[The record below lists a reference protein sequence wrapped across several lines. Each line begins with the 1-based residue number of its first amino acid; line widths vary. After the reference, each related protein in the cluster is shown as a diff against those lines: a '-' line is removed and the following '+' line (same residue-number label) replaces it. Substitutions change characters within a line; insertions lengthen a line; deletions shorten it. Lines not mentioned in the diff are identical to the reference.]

1 MPRNYN
7 FIYKKLVK
15 GKADIIGHIAYALYK
30 DEKIAYIENFKKEK
44 GKDPN
49 ELDLK
54 PFNDISSAEQSIAKY
69 KFMAQ
74 HILQKFLDNSL
85 KEAVDEIEEN
95 CTKNH
100 LQLVEEIISPLKP
113 PSCGKQYLRG
123 TIQGFLGAL
132 AFTIFMC
139 AIIFIAKL
147 SDTQYTFTF
156 GGNGNAK
163 LEETITDNID
173 NPDSTQIVTMRLE

>member
-49 ELDLK
+49 EDDLK

-74 HILQKFLDNSL
+74 HILQKFLDITL
-85 KEAVDEIEEN
+85 EEAMAEIEED
-95 CTKNH
+95 CTKKH
-100 LQLVEEIISPLKP
+100 IQLVEKVISPLKP
-113 PSCGKQYLRG
+113 LSWARQYLRG

-132 AFTIFMC
+132 VFTISTC
-139 AIIFIAKL
+139 ALIFLTKL
-147 SDTQYTFTF
+147 SETQYTFTF
-156 GGNGNAK
+156 GGNGKAK

-173 NPDSTQIVTMRLE
+173 SPDSTKIVTMRLE